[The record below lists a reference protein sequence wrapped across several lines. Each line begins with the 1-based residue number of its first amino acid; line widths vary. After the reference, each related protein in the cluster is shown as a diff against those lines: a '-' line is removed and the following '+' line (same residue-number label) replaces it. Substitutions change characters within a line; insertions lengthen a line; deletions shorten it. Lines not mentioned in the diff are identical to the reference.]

1 MNRVKLI
8 MNRNFFNSKLNREKF
23 QINKIKTNIN
33 KTKINKTNTILN
45 NNKFNQM
52 VKVRY
57 YHTYH
62 SQNSGDN
69 GPDWR
74 MLFLSAALAFYTIN
88 RFMKK

>member
-1 MNRVKLI
+1 
-8 MNRNFFNSKLNREKF
+8 MNRNFFNSKLNRERF
-23 QINKIKTNIN
+23 QINKIKT
-33 KTKINKTNTILN
+33 KINKTNLN
-45 NNKFNQM
+45 NNNFNQM

-74 MLFLSAALAFYTIN
+74 MLFLSAALAFYTVN

>member
-1 MNRVKLI
+1 MNRIKLI
-8 MNRNFFNSKLNREKF
+8 MNRNFFNSKLNRERF
-23 QINKIKTNIN
+23 QINKI

-45 NNKFNQM
+45 NNNFNQM

-74 MLFLSAALAFYTIN
+74 MLFLTAALAFYTVN